1 MIRFA
6 RPAAILLLSAATVS
20 GCAATGPTARDGA
33 VAATPSADPS
43 AAATAEG
50 TGATPAPT
58 PESIQTGTPGATG
71 PATPK
76 PAGKKPAG
84 KTPSAPATAEDA
96 GPRIVYLRVA
106 RKPRCAEGTAV
117 FRADPVPLV
126 IEWKITGATGG
137 ALSVDDPTNTPG
149 TYGPVDL
156 QGSQEFLFSCNG
168 DVGSTETHTY
178 TLYTVGGGPVRS
190 ATVTASAKVLDKG
203 LGMG

>member
-1 MIRFA
+1 M
-6 RPAAILLLSAATVS
+6 S
-20 GCAATGPTARDGA
+20 GCAATGPTTRDSDADAAASEGPS
-33 VAATPSADPS
+33 AATP
-43 AAATAEG
+43 ATAQSP
-50 TGATPAPT
+50 ATANSPGPT
-58 PESIQTGTPGATG
+58 PPASAGPATTG
-71 PATPK
+71 PATTK
-76 PAGKKPAG
+76 PADEKPTKA
-84 KTPSAPATAEDA
+84 KPSHPSTREVT

-106 RKPRCAEGTAV
+106 RQPKCAEGTAV

-156 QGSQEFLFSCNG
+156 EGSQEFLFSCTG

-178 TLYTVGGGPVRS
+178 ALYTVGGGPVRS

-203 LGMG
+203 LGTN

>member
-1 MIRFA
+1 MIRST
-6 RPAAILLLSAATVS
+6 RPAAISLLIAATMS
-20 GCAATGPTARDGA
+20 GCAATGPTTRDSDA
-33 VAATPSADPS
+33 DAAAPASPSTAATPD
-43 AAATAEG
+43 TAYSPG
-50 TGATPAPT
+50 PT
-58 PESIQTGTPGATG
+58 PPASAGPATTG
-71 PATPK
+71 PATTK
-76 PAGKKPAG
+76 PAGEK
-84 KTPSAPATAEDA
+84 PATAKPSHPATTQVA

-106 RKPRCAEGTAV
+106 RQPKCAEGTAV

-156 QGSQEFLFSCNG
+156 EGSQEFLFSCTG

-178 TLYTVGGGPVRS
+178 ALYTVGGGPVRS

-203 LGMG
+203 LGTN